1 MKDFYIADA
10 ASFENQPITSFFCI
24 AAISAR
30 DRKGSGQYLAITLA
44 DKTGQFEARMWEDFA
59 EALQT
64 CPTGSYVKGQGQ
76 ISKYQ
81 GKFQIT
87 LTKLR
92 LAAASE
98 IDTADFVPT
107 TQYDIPTMA
116 AELRSYVAAF
126 RNPHLRR
133 LVLAFLDDPTLGP
146 AFIEAPAAKR
156 LHHAW
161 IGGLLEHVLH
171 LVRICLATAPF
182 YPEVDPDLLVTGAIL
197 HDIGKVREL
206 SWGSSFDY
214 TLEGQLIG
222 HISIAQGLL
231 HEKIAQLNAE
241 AASASQDLSSRP
253 ESAFFADVAERP
265 AAPPP
270 PLDPSATEPFPQNL
284 RLLIEH
290 MILSHHGKLEF
301 GSPKLPMTPEAMLL
315 SALDDLEAKFQALR
329 NEFANAAAA
338 GRPASEPT
346 EWVRSMD
353 RPLFNSQAWLDKG
366 AGTRQVQPASQKVQL
381 DSKEAQHQAKSTP
394 AAEVVHKVHDAPLSA
409 TATAQLNEPLL
420 PLGDAITPQ
429 EIRSSDF
436 LVKPRMWKFPKG
448 HIGASVGT
456 AKWRRAILERV
467 TAEVTSGRFVES
479 VHFRQRMAERQFDKS
494 DLQECLTTGT
504 IDNNPKNDPER
515 YSDVEVEYVI
525 FIVEGKSKENTP
537 MKVLFGLR
545 DDYDPLFITVY
556 APKSAGGVK
565 VRRGIMW
572 DAD

>member
-24 AAISAR
+24 ASISAR
-30 DRKGSGQYLAITLA
+30 DRKGSGQYLALTLA
-44 DKTGQFEARMWEDFA
+44 DKTGQFEARMWDDFA
-59 EALQT
+59 DALKT
-64 CPTGSYVKGQGQ
+64 CPTGSYVKAQGQ
-76 ISKYQ
+76 VSKYQ

-87 LTKLR
+87 LSKLR

-98 IDTADFVPT
+98 IDTADFIPT
-107 TQYDIPTMA
+107 TQYDIAAMN

-146 AFIEAPAAKR
+146 QFIEAPAAKR

-171 LVRICLATAPF
+171 LVRICFATAPF

-206 SWGSSFDY
+206 SWGSTFDY

-241 AASASQDLSSRP
+241 AALAQEVFSQLKSETSKDPSSRPESVLLEAYPTKDLSSRP
-253 ESAFFADVAERP
+253 ESALFADVVERP
-265 AAPPP
+265 AALPPL
-270 PLDPSATEPFPQNL
+270 LDPSSTEPFPQNL

-329 NEFANAAAA
+329 NEFANAKSSN
-338 GRPASEPT
+338 RSPNEPT

-353 RPLFNSQAWLDKG
+353 RPLFNSQAWL
-366 AGTRQVQPASQKVQL
+366 
-381 DSKEAQHQAKSTP
+381 
-394 AAEVVHKVHDAPLSA
+394 AAE
-409 TATAQLNEPLL
+409 
-420 PLGDAITPQ
+420 
-429 EIRSSDF
+429 
-436 LVKPRMWKFPKG
+436 
-448 HIGASVGT
+448 
-456 AKWRRAILERV
+456 
-467 TAEVTSGRFVES
+467 
-479 VHFRQRMAERQFDKS
+479 DK
-494 DLQECLTTGT
+494 
-504 IDNNPKNDPER
+504 
-515 YSDVEVEYVI
+515 
-525 FIVEGKSKENTP
+525 KE
-537 MKVLFGLR
+537 K
-545 DDYDPLFITVY
+545 
-556 APKSAGGVK
+556 
-565 VRRGIMW
+565 
-572 DAD
+572 